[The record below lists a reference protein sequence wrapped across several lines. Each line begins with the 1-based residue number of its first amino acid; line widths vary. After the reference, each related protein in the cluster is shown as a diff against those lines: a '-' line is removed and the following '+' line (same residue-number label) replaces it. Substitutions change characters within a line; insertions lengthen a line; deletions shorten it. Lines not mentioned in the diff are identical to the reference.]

1 MNDTKEKITK
11 EKAVS
16 VFCVLAL
23 AGLGVF
29 LAVQSSL
36 MPFTRDGFISTDTS
50 VWIQIAKE
58 MQHGKMV
65 YRDLFDHKGPV
76 LFFLFSLFF
85 RFGGITGIWILQC
98 LMLAVTITMCMKCA
112 MTITS
117 NRLLGTYVTVATVWG
132 LNYFFWEDL
141 SIEEMALPFL
151 FTSLYI
157 FLSYFRSEDRRI
169 KTYRIAL
176 LGVCMGAVFG
186 LRPNMI
192 ALWAAFAL
200 AVFAENLYRKKYG
213 ELVSYIVFFLAG
225 FAGTLLAIG
234 LWLLANGALA
244 AWWRDGFLFNFAY
257 AGETDM
263 QSRMDILILFVKY
276 RIQWISLLLNVLIL
290 CFYKKDK
297 MLYGANLLYV
307 AVNLV
312 LMSMSGEN
320 YAHYKIALLPGFV
333 APLACGGQIIWD
345 YIAGWKKRFRFAEPF
360 VLATLCLAAL
370 FAKDCYRGLLRIYDN
385 ISVTEEE
392 AAILEA
398 MDYIKEHTD
407 SDDKIAALGNLCH
420 IYLGTD
426 RYSATNYVY
435 TFPVCNI
442 SAEMGERFCAQLLE
456 ARPKIIVMDPENF
469 LYELEYEKRTAEFLE
484 SDYIHLMSGYHFEM
498 FERK

>member
-1 MNDTKEKITK
+1 MNNTKENMTKEK
-11 EKAVS
+11 VS
-16 VFCVLAL
+16 SLFCVLVL

-58 MQHGKMV
+58 MQNGKMV

-76 LFFLFSLFF
+76 LFLLFSLFF
-85 RFGGITGIWILQC
+85 RLGGITGIWILQC

-117 NRLLGTYVTVATVWG
+117 NRLLGAYVTVATVWG

-141 SIEEMALPFL
+141 SIEEMALPFM
-151 FTSLYI
+151 FISLYI
-157 FLSYFRSEDRRI
+157 FLSYFRREDRRI
-169 KTYRIAL
+169 ERYKLVL

-200 AVFAENLYRKKYG
+200 AVFTETLCRKKYG
-213 ELVSYIVFFLAG
+213 DLISYIVFFLAG
-225 FAGTLLAIG
+225 FAGILFLIG
-234 LWLLANGALA
+234 LWLLANGAFA

-257 AGETDM
+257 AGDTDM
-263 QSRMDILILFVKY
+263 QSRIDILILFVKY
-276 RIQWISLLLNVLIL
+276 RIQWISLLLNVLLL

-320 YAHYKIALLPGFV
+320 YSHYKIALLPGFV
-333 APLACGGQIIWD
+333 APLACGGEILWD
-345 YIAGWKKRFRFAEPF
+345 FIEGWKKRFHFVEPL
-360 VLATLCLAAL
+360 VLATLCLAVL

-385 ISVTEEE
+385 INVTEEE
-392 AAILEA
+392 AGILAA

-407 SDDKIAALGNLCH
+407 PDDKIAALGNLCH

-426 RYSATNYVY
+426 RYSATDYVY
-435 TFPVCNI
+435 TFPICNI
-442 SAEMGERFCAQLLE
+442 SAEMGERFCEQLE
-456 ARPKIIVMDPENF
+456 ETRPKIIVMDPENF
-469 LYELEYEKRTAEFLE
+469 LCESEYEKRTAEFLNT
-484 SDYIHLMSGYHFEM
+484 DYTHLMSGWHFEM
-498 FERK
+498 YERK